1 MTDDQRNAMAEATR
15 RRPGTVLVVDD
26 DPGVVEALET
36 LLVDEGYH
44 VVTACHGRAAL
55 SYLTENEA
63 PSVILLDM
71 MMPIMDGYGFLAEQR
86 QHPTFSRIPVVVLTA
101 GANSNRVRALS
112 PTGFLSK
119 PVDVDAL
126 LALLEEYC

>member
-1 MTDDQRNAMAEATR
+1 MIDDQQNAMSEADGCR
-15 RRPGTVLVVDD
+15 LGTILVVDD
-26 DPGVVEALET
+26 DPGVLEALET
-36 LLVDEGYH
+36 LLVDEGYR

-55 SYLTENEA
+55 SYLAEHEA
-63 PSVILLDM
+63 PCVILLDM

-86 QHPTFSRIPVVVLTA
+86 QHPALSRIPVVVLTA
-101 GANSNRVRALS
+101 GANSNRVRALC

-126 LALLEEYC
+126 LAFLEEYC